1 MPKILKKNGNFI
13 WIVRRI
19 NASFSPFLNF
29 VLLGNQ
35 VLSSFGCLQFE
46 VLALIACQ
54 FGFVFFTCV
63 HVLCLVGCSCGGLKF
78 AHKGAHGWIIEELD
92 SIWGH

>member
-13 WIVRRI
+13 LIVPRI

-29 VLLGNQ
+29 VLLWNQ
-35 VLSSFGCLQFE
+35 VLSSFGCLQFD

-54 FGFVFFTCV
+54 FGFVDFTCV
-63 HVLCLVGCSCGGLKF
+63 RVLCACVWLAVVVGDYSLPIKEHTGG
-78 AHKGAHGWIIEELD
+78 
-92 SIWGH
+92 